1 MQEWGRSAAFLSL
14 YHPALGQLRDLK
26 PNLALW
32 RVGLWRAAP
41 CLPATGSTFSNE
53 ILFCLTFA
61 FLSRFL
67 FQFCYTMLPEVP
79 PGLEDSLKVRYYV
92 VHGTPDPQNGPGLEQ
107 YWTPT
112 PLVLPFAPPSDEH
125 AETWW
130 QPLVYLLGNGTCVAM
145 CQHALTVF
153 GYALQAQRL
162 MAGYTEFE
170 EPPPL
175 PIRPYRRVSY
185 YMPDFPLDA
194 TPTEREIHLKII
206 LLARADRAHILAGTR
221 RTAQARDNALRA
233 LQRLCAPCRGGSL
246 VHNKTKRGDCL
257 NIMH

>member
-1 MQEWGRSAAFLSL
+1 MQEWGRSTAFLSL
-14 YHPALGQLRDLK
+14 YHPALSQLRDLK

-112 PLVLPFAPPSDEH
+112 PLVLPSLHPLMNMRKPGGNHSFTYPATELASQCASTPSPFRLCAPSAASD
-125 AETWW
+125 
-130 QPLVYLLGNGTCVAM
+130 G
-145 CQHALTVF
+145 
-153 GYALQAQRL
+153 
-162 MAGYTEFE
+162 GYTEFE

-185 YMPDFPLDA
+185 YMPDFPPDA

-206 LLARADRAHILAGTR
+206 LLACADRAHILAGTH

-233 LQRLCAPCRGGSL
+233 LQRLCAA
-246 VHNKTKRGDCL
+246 V
-257 NIMH
+257 